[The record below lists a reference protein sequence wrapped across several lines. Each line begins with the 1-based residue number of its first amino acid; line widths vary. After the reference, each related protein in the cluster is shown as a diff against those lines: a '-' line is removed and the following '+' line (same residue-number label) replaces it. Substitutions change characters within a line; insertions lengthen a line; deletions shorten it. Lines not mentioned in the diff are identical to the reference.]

1 MPNVSSMVRRKKVL
15 VIEDDADLG
24 MVLAVRL
31 SSWGFESSHVSE
43 GKQGLER
50 AKSET
55 PDLIILDLTL
65 PDLSGREVCKAIRED
80 SDKKFARTPIIMLTG
95 HNADTDK
102 LIGYVIGANCYI
114 TKPFD
119 EADLLESVQLLVWN
133 PDSVLPSSYSSD

>member
-1 MPNVSSMVRRKKVL
+1 MTNVSCMVRRKKVL

-24 MVLAVRL
+24 QVLIARL
-31 SSWGFESSHVSE
+31 GSWGFEAGHVSE

-50 AKSET
+50 ARSES

-65 PDLSGREVCKAIRED
+65 PDLSGQEVCKAIRED
-80 SDKKFARTPIIMLTG
+80 SDKTFARTPIMMLTG

-133 PDSVLPSSYSSD
+133 PDSVLPSSYSA